1 MTENGWVAST
11 LFLTF
16 TRESE
21 SQTQPQDVEGLRLSP
36 YRLRRKSL
44 LYLTP
49 VPLVHQDPWMTH
61 LDFPPG
67 VLFQEIKSIQATEI
81 TFSYWLRPSP
91 ASNSNGNP
99 IDTLPQ
105 KPHRRVVGTW
115 PNPMLD

>member
-1 MTENGWVAST
+1 MAENGAST

-16 TRESE
+16 TRESL

-36 YRLRRKSL
+36 CRLRPESL

-49 VPLVHQDPWMTH
+49 VPLVHQDPWMTY
-61 LDFPPG
+61 LEFPPG
-67 VLFQEIKSIQATEI
+67 VLFQEITSVQAAEI
-81 TFSYWLRPSP
+81 TFSDWLAPSP
-91 ASNSNGNP
+91 LSYFDRNP
-99 IDTLPQ
+99 IVTLRQ